1 MKWNPLASLKS
12 LTFLDISVSIHKLSP
27 SFPATPQPAYT
38 PEGITGKYVRKEMS
52 EIFFQS

>member
-12 LTFLDISVSIHKLSP
+12 LTFVDISVSLHKLSP